1 MQSHRQGRE
10 SCTDRLR
17 TKAERLHEQVTRHR
31 SLPAIDWSDIE
42 QCQQL
47 EGALA
52 TAIRA
57 ERYRRMSVR
66 SQEWKRELNYKGG
79 ANRAARRMVRG
90 TPPRL
95 HALIADGTMYTCPA
109 MQCQALMDG
118 WADIHE
124 GKADKALHPA
134 ILEHAVSAPF
144 AIRPLNAEDIALQ
157 LAHTKVNTSC
167 GPDWWRTPEL
177 RSLPKPALAML
188 ANVFNLMELNGEMPA
203 PLMKGWSR
211 PIPKVGYTAEVLGI
225 RPITILSLVHRVWSS
240 IRFHHLQDWAEQ
252 VLHRSQSAFRKGRS
266 AKLEI
271 HKLVMALNARV
282 QANRP
287 CFLGQIDLSKA
298 FPRLNKE
305 KARDAAVRAGMP
317 RSFAQFLHHA
327 CLSKTIVWKVAG
339 AISKPVNARR
349 GTPQGC
355 PLSILLFQVIM
366 APVAR
371 SLETFLL
378 ARCASSQVML
388 YADDLVIIATS
399 AGLLQDAMCFA
410 FELLQ
415 SLDFEVNINKS
426 M

>member
-1 MQSHRQGRE
+1 
-10 SCTDRLR
+10 
-17 TKAERLHEQVTRHR
+17 
-31 SLPAIDWSDIE
+31 
-42 QCQQL
+42 
-47 EGALA
+47 
-52 TAIRA
+52 
-57 ERYRRMSVR
+57 
-66 SQEWKRELNYKGG
+66 
-79 ANRAARRMVRG
+79 MVRG

-95 HALIADGTMYTCPA
+95 HALIADGIMYTCPA
-109 MQCQALMDG
+109 MQCQALIDG
-118 WADIHE
+118 WSGIHE
-124 GKADKALHPA
+124 GKADEALHPA
-134 ILEHAVSAPF
+134 ILEHSVAAHF
-144 AIRPLNAEDIALQ
+144 NIRPLNAEDIVKQ

-188 ANVFNLMELNGEMPA
+188 ANVFNLMELKGEMPA
-203 PLMKGWSR
+203 PLMKGWTR
-211 PIPKVGYTAEVLGI
+211 PIPKMGYTADVLGI
-225 RPITILSLVHRVWSS
+225 RPITIP
-240 IRFHHLQDWAEQ
+240 
-252 VLHRSQSAFRKGRS
+252 
-266 AKLEI
+266 AKLEL
-271 HKLVMALNARV
+271 HRLVMALNARV

-327 CLSKTIVWKVAG
+327 CLSKSIVWKVAG
-339 AISKPVNARR
+339 TISKPVEARR

-371 SLETFLL
+371 ALEQYLL

-388 YADDLVIIATS
+388 YADDLVMIATS

-426 M
+426 MVTAFGVADLPRVVICEQEVPRQSHPDVLGSTITTSRATLVHPNALPSTSSSRSVLRWIKVKDRLLRLSKLP